1 MSSFFARIR
10 FRNPMRIE
18 SLRQRIGL
26 LVLMP
31 VGFMLVLVGVSGFV
45 FMRGTLFGSLN
56 CFDFKRTSGVAET
69 G

>member
-1 MSSFFARIR
+1 MNPLLERIR

-31 VGFMLVLVGVSGFV
+31 VGVRSICVWDG
-45 FMRGTLFGSLN
+45 
-56 CFDFKRTSGVAET
+56 
-69 G
+69 